1 MVIMRVMPSCKTFTT
16 LAAFT
21 AFLPFMACVIM
32 I

>member
-1 MVIMRVMPSCKTFTT
+1 VIMVMPSCKTFTT